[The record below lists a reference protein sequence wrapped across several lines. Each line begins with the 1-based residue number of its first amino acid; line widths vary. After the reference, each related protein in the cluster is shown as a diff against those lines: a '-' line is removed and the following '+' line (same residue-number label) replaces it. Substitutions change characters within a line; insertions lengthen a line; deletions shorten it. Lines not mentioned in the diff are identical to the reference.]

1 MARLIGIPDDLVPTC
16 REISDLHMRRI
27 SQRDALVPMRMSD
40 ELFGPLLEARRA
52 APADDLLS
60 GLVAAEVDGRR
71 LTHEELLG
79 FCYLLLIGGND
90 TTSNWIG
97 NAAVL
102 LAQRP
107 DVRAEID
114 SDRSL
119 LPAALEEVMRLES
132 PTQVLPRRTTRAV
145 TLHGTTVAAGTR
157 VLMVWG
163 AANRDEREFVDAE
176 RLDVHRGDARHLALG
191 QGIHFCLGAALAR
204 LEARVAFDALLDRKP
219 DYELADTPEP
229 VRSSWALGFAR
240 VHLA

>member
-1 MARLIGIPDDLVPTC
+1 
-16 REISDLHMRRI
+16 
-27 SQRDALVPMRMSD
+27 MRMSD

-52 APADDLLS
+52 SPADDLLS

-71 LTHEELLG
+71 LTDEELLG

-102 LAQRP
+102 LAQQP
-107 DVRAEID
+107 DTRAEIVA
-114 SDRSL
+114 DRSL
-119 LPAALEEVMRLES
+119 LPAALEEVLRLES
-132 PTQVLPRRTTRAV
+132 PTQVLPRRATRDV
-145 TLHGTTVAAGTR
+145 ILHGTQIAAGTR
-157 VLMVWG
+157 VLLVWG

-176 RLDVHRGDARHLALG
+176 RLDVHRSEARHLAFG

-204 LEARVAFDALLDRKP
+204 LEARIAFEVLLERKP
-219 DYELADTPEP
+219 HYQLADPPEP

-240 VHLA
+240 VPVA